1 MLLRTVILRQSNK
14 CFTKREQDIG
24 HRVRGYIDHLRYMSV
39 KEKQEMAKIA
49 FNTAMMDIN
58 GVLDMFGL
66 DPIEGGDRRLQSL
79 NYVNSNIVDQYQ
91 TERVGGN
98 NDASPVD
105 DPTNLSTGNEGGAN
119 EN

>member
-1 MLLRTVILRQSNK
+1 
-14 CFTKREQDIG
+14 
-24 HRVRGYIDHLRYMSV
+24 MSV
-39 KEKQEMAKIA
+39 DQKQEMAKIA

-79 NYVNSNIVDQYQ
+79 NYVNAQTVDQYQ
-91 TERVGGN
+91 ADRVGSSAAEPNDSTAMSTGEGGN
-98 NDASPVD
+98 N
-105 DPTNLSTGNEGGAN
+105 

>member
-1 MLLRTVILRQSNK
+1 
-14 CFTKREQDIG
+14 
-24 HRVRGYIDHLRYMSV
+24 MSTG
-39 KEKQEMAKIA
+39 EKQEMAKIA

-58 GVLDMFGL
+58 WVLDMFGL

-91 TERVGGN
+91 
-98 NDASPVD
+98 ASQAGMGKAGAGVD
-105 DPTNLSTGNEGGAN
+105 DPTNMSTGNEGGAN